1 MSKLKFVVRAALAVA
16 GPVLFTGGLL
26 APVVAE
32 AQQKVSAP
40 VGEHL
45 KDAQAAIKGRKW
57 DSALAAIQKANG
69 VSSKTAFD
77 QQKINEMLLYVYLQ
91 QGRYNDAARMLE
103 QQLASGDVPAGERVQ
118 RTKTLSQTYFRA
130 GNYGKAITVANQY
143 LKSVPRDQEMQ
154 LLVANAYY
162 QQKDSKNAIAAAER
176 MMKSGQQPSQ
186 DLLQLV
192 LRSNY
197 ELKDSAGTAKALD
210 QLLRYYP
217 SEDTWKRVLDGFLDQ
232 TKDDVA
238 LAHLYRLAQD
248 VGIVKSGR
256 QYNDMAQAL
265 VVNGYAIEAQG
276 VMERA
281 IAANMFT
288 GEDLTRAQRTLESA
302 KRRAD
307 AERKALPNA
316 ASALAGAKSGEEM
329 FAVAK
334 LLFSSGDYAKAAD
347 AARKAIAKGGLAN
360 ADDAN
365 MLLGISLAR
374 IGGKN
379 AEAGKAFDAVTGPKL
394 VEIAKLWKLRLRG

>member
-1 MSKLKFVVRAALAVA
+1 MSKLKYVIRAALAVA
-16 GPVLFTGGLL
+16 GPVLVAGGLL
-26 APVVAE
+26 APVAAE

-45 KDAQAAIKGRKW
+45 KAAQTAIKGRKW
-57 DSALAAIQKANG
+57 DAALAAIQRANG

-77 QQKINEMLLYVYLQ
+77 QQKINELLLYVYLQ
-91 QGRYNDAARMLE
+91 QGRYGDAARMLE
-103 QQLASGDVPAGERVQ
+103 QQLASGAVPPGERVQ

-143 LKSVPRDQEMQ
+143 LKSVPGDQEMQ
-154 LLVANAYY
+154 LLVANGYY
-162 QQKDSKNAIAAAER
+162 QQKDYKNAVATAER
-176 MMKSGQQPSQ
+176 MMKSGQRPSL
-186 DLLQLV
+186 DLLQLM

-197 ELKDSAGTAKALD
+197 ELKDAAGTAKALD

-217 SEDTWKRVLDGFLDQ
+217 SEDTWKRVLDGYLDQ
-232 TKDDVA
+232 TKDDIA
-238 LAHLYRLAQD
+238 LAALYRLAQD
-248 VGIVKSGR
+248 VGIVKSGG

-276 VMERA
+276 VMEKA
-281 IAANMFT
+281 IADNLFT

-307 AERKALPNA
+307 LERKALPNA
-316 ASALAGAKSGEEM
+316 AGTLASAKTGEEM
-329 FAVAK
+329 LAVAK
-334 LLFSSGDYAKAAD
+334 LYFSSGDYVKASD

-365 MLLGISLAR
+365 LLLGIALAR
-374 IGGKN
+374 SGK
-379 AEAGKAFDAVTGPKL
+379 AADAGKSFDAVTGPKL
-394 VEIAKLWKLRLRG
+394 GEIAKLWKLRLRG